1 MFFRFYASY
10 LSEESDPQLSE
21 LPVPGTYEKSLS
33 SLIFLSFGIFL
44 LNSVNEHLTSS
55 VKEPLSSQGRS
66 LDDPTNGLEQLF
78 NQHETLSK
86 LFRGRSLEAPA
97 GDSMSINNYLK
108 LVMNLMTIYNSAE
121 KDRDVDCVWQ
131 LYCHVLNKQAEL
143 GGMASTVAKINSVG
157 MKLVLEEIQSADAV
171 PAVFRSIVHWKPLQC
186 SAMFPKCVQ

>member
-1 MFFRFYASY
+1 M
-10 LSEESDPQLSE
+10 
-21 LPVPGTYEKSLS
+21 PGTYEKSLS

-55 VKEPLSSQGRS
+55 VKETLSSQGRS
-66 LDDPTNGLEQLF
+66 LDDPNGLELLF

-186 SAMFPKCVQ
+186 AAMFPKCVQS